1 MSNVSNEALWGKL
14 SEMDEKLDMISKKE
28 VSIKIPQ
35 VPQPIPPVSKQEIE
49 AIADES
55 ITILGKN
62 VDSHF
67 AANRKNIELLND
79 NILKTRKLVED
90 LKIPENNITLE
101 AIQSILSKDK
111 TMKLGFSRIRKTTFI
126 IGVLIVFLFMMITFS
141 MKQHADYAILQNRY
155 TWQSVTIYKL
165 QIENDS
171 LKANQTTVNKTK
183 KK

>member
-14 SEMDEKLDMISKKE
+14 SEMDEKLDKISKKE
-28 VSIKIPQ
+28 VSIEIPQ
-35 VPQPIPPVSKQEIE
+35 QDIPTISKEEIK

-67 AANRKNIELLND
+67 AANRKNIELLN
-79 NILKTRKLVED
+79 NTILKTRKLVED
-90 LKIPENNITLE
+90 IKTPENGITLE
-101 AIQSILSKDK
+101 TIQSILSKDK
-111 TMKLGFSRIRKTTFI
+111 TMVFGWGRIRKTTFI

-171 LKANQTTVNKTK
+171 LKTNNTITDKKKKTK
-183 KK
+183 